1 MVGGALVLL
10 GKEPGKR
17 DGLTVISPP
26 GAALAPSPDPG
37 TGRHWAQAM
46 VRDAALDAVGPL
58 LQARTGPHC
67 RTCRVKDSCPLQP
80 EGRRVVA

>member
-1 MVGGALVLL
+1 
-10 GKEPGKR
+10 
-17 DGLTVISPP
+17 
-26 GAALAPSPDPG
+26 
-37 TGRHWAQAM
+37 M